1 MNREPGF
8 YSKTIFS
15 SDAFHR
21 FNHTCS
27 SSFDYKNS
35 HPASHEK
42 PNGSL
47 PEQMNSF
54 VRKISKCSPRLSLPH
69 FCVVNNFQIYVFN
82 YRKEKNVQTT
92 KAKAAV
98 YQEAENVF
106 TSRFNADASGSA
118 DDGESSSDDEESDSE
133 C

>member
-1 MNREPGF
+1 
-8 YSKTIFS
+8 
-15 SDAFHR
+15 
-21 FNHTCS
+21 
-27 SSFDYKNS
+27 
-35 HPASHEK
+35 
-42 PNGSL
+42 
-47 PEQMNSF
+47 MNSF

-82 YRKEKNVQTT
+82 YRKEKNIQKT

-118 DDGESSSDDEESDSE
+118 DDTSVDDGESSSDDEESDSE
-133 C
+133 Y